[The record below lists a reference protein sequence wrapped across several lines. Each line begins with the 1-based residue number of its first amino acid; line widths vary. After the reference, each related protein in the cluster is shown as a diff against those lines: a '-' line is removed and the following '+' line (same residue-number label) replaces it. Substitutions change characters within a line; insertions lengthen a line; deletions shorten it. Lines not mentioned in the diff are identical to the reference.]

1 MTRTVNCR
9 KYQREMEGLDV
20 PPLPGAKG
28 EEIFATVSR
37 QAWNEWQALQTMLI
51 NEKHLDLRDPAARS
65 YLAAQR
71 EKFLDNQPVDRA
83 EGYLPPDAGP
93 SGPSGPSGRPS

>member
-1 MTRTVNCR
+1 MPRTVQCR
-9 KYQREMEGLDV
+9 KYGREMEGLDV

-28 EEIFATVSR
+28 EEIFQTVSK

-51 NEKHLDLRDPAARS
+51 NEKHLDMRDPDARK

-71 EKFLDNQPVDRA
+71 ERFLDNEPVDRA
-83 EGYLPPDAGP
+83 EGYVPPGLDDEGASEKP
-93 SGPSGPSGRPS
+93 S

>member
-1 MTRTVNCR
+1 MTRTVHCR

-28 EEIFATVSR
+28 EEIYATVSR

-51 NEKHLDLRDPAARS
+51 NEKHLNLRDPAARRS
-65 YLAAQR
+65 LAWCA
-71 EKFLDNQPVDRA
+71 PHSA
-83 EGYLPPDAGP
+83 P
-93 SGPSGPSGRPS
+93 